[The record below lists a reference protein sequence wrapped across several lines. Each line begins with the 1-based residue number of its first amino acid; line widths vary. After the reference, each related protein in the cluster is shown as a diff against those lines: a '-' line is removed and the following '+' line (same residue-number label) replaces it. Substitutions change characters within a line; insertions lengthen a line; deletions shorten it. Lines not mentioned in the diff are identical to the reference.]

1 MGGGGGG
8 IEAWELIPGRLVV
21 VWLGRDARL
30 HSCLLLTSSS
40 GFLRFRGSTGLTV
53 EQSDKFKFKVQQKIG
68 S

>member
-1 MGGGGGG
+1 M
-8 IEAWELIPGRLVV
+8 V

-40 GFLRFRGSTGLTV
+40 GFLRFRGLTGLAV